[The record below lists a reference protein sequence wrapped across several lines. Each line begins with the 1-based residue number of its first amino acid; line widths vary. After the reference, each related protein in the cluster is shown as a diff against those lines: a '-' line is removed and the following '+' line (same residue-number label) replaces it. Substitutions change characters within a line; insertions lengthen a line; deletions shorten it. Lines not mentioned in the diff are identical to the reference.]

1 MVEEVINQ
9 KLFNYQNVMLINS
22 AMALEDVPDQNKEE
36 FISKSYN
43 HIIHERGGL
52 M

>member
-9 KLFNYQNVMLINS
+9 KLFNYQNVRLINS

-43 HIIHERGGL
+43 HIIHDFDRNL
-52 M
+52 